1 MSDVLPT
8 SNLTVPR
15 ASERLS
21 RTAEDPSVDSPMTW
35 IAARLSVAATDWRSG
50 RAKRLGEAAAA
61 RSQAFA
67 TLSTEALADL
77 RRAAAVVLRSGAKS
91 DAGIIEALA
100 IAREYT
106 RRTLRLDPYPQ
117 QMACAGA
124 LIRGYVAEMDTGEG
138 KTIAAFLAAA
148 VFGLAGRR
156 VHIVT
161 SNDYLA
167 NRDAE
172 QVAPALEAL
181 GLTVGIVTGSVP
193 VSPRRTAYAADVVY
207 ISSKEVCFDY
217 LRDGLARNYI
227 TGNSTLATKLGRL
240 LGAAARDDAQPLQRA
255 LDVAIIDEID
265 SVLIDEATTPL
276 LISANSNG
284 DISEKTARQAL
295 EMAAELDHGVDFTI
309 DPHRLM
315 PALTPHG
322 ERRLEKQAA
331 ALTGPWRI
339 RLIRNELL
347 RAATAAIHTLKRD
360 HHYLVRDGKIV
371 LIDQQNGRTMP
382 DRHLNQSVNLM
393 VEVKEGCAMSGERK
407 SLASISFQ
415 RFFRNYS
422 TICGLSGTV
431 REVAEE
437 LHAVYG
443 LRMIR
448 VERRLPLRR
457 GSSRPRVFTDRTQLW
472 SSAAQMAERLQARGQ
487 PVLVAV
493 RSVQEAQRASAALE
507 ARGVRHRVLSAAQDE
522 AEAEIVAGAGAR
534 GTVTVVTNMAG
545 RGTDIRLGAGVA
557 ELGGLTVLMCERNE
571 SRRVDRQLMGRC
583 ARQGDPGL
591 VAEFISQRDAILQLL
606 GPFWSYLAQA
616 WPRLTAIAISRAQ
629 SLSESRSRHG
639 RLQLLRRDK
648 QLAKVMAFAGG
659 LD

>member
-1 MSDVLPT
+1 MSDAMSAT
-8 SNLTVPR
+8 DLTVPR
-15 ASERLS
+15 AFERRR
-21 RTAEDPSVDSPMTW
+21 RTAEDPAIDSALTW
-35 IAARLSVAATDWRSG
+35 IAARLSVAATHVRSRG
-50 RAKRLGEAAAA
+50 ARSVGDAAAA
-61 RSQAFA
+61 KSQAFA
-67 TLSTEALADL
+67 ELSTAALAEIRL
-77 RRAAAVVLRSGAKS
+77 RAAVAMRSGGMN
-91 DAGIIEALA
+91 DANIIEALA

-106 RRTLRLDPYPQ
+106 RRTLQLDPYPQ
-117 QMACAGA
+117 QVACASA
-124 LIRGYVAEMDTGEG
+124 LTRGCVAEMATGEG
-138 KTIAAFLAAA
+138 KTISALLAAA
-148 VFGLAGRR
+148 VYGLAGRC

-172 QVAPALEAL
+172 QARPVLEAL
-181 GLTVGIVTGSVP
+181 GLTVGVVTGIIP
-193 VSPRRTAYAADVVY
+193 VTPRRTAYAADVVY
-207 ISSKEVCFDY
+207 VSSKEVWFDY
-217 LRDGLARNYI
+217 LRDGLAQTFI
-227 TGNSTLATKLGRL
+227 TGKSSLATKLGRL
-240 LGAAARDDAQPLQRA
+240 LGAAARDDAQPLQRS

-276 LISANSNG
+276 LISANTNG
-284 DISEKTARQAL
+284 DISENTAHEAL
-295 EMAAELDHGVDFTI
+295 DMAAGLQRGIDFIVDRHG
-309 DPHRLM
+309 LM
-315 PALTPHG
+315 PTLTLGG

-331 ALTGPWRI
+331 ALTGPWRV

-360 HHYLVRDGKIV
+360 HHYLVRDGKII

-382 DRHLNQSVNLM
+382 DRHLSQSLSLM
-393 VEVKEGCAMSGERK
+393 VEVKEGCTMSGERK

-431 REVAEE
+431 REVADE

-443 LRMIR
+443 LRMNRI
-448 VERRLPLRR
+448 ERRLPLRR
-457 GSSRPRVFTDRTQLW
+457 NSAPPRVFADRTQLW
-472 SSAAQMAERLQARGQ
+472 SSAAQMAEQLQARGQ

-493 RSVQEAQRASAALE
+493 RSVSEAHRASAALE
-507 ARGVRHRVLSAAQDE
+507 ARGVIHRVLSAAQDE
-522 AEAEIVAGAGAR
+522 AEADIIAGAGAR

-545 RGTDIRLGAGVA
+545 RGTDIRLGVGVA
-557 ELGGLTVLMCERNE
+557 ELGGLVVLMCERNE

-591 VAEFISQRDAILQLL
+591 VAEFISQQDSILQML
-606 GPFWSYLAQA
+606 GPLWNKVVLV
-616 WPRLTAIAISRAQ
+616 WPRLTGLAITRAQ
-629 SLSESRSRHG
+629 YLSESRSQHG

-648 QLAKVMAFAGG
+648 QLARVMAFAGG

>member
-148 VFGLAGRR
+148 VFGLAGRC

-309 DPHRLM
+309 DPHGLM

-407 SLASISFQ
+407 SLATISFQ

>member
-1 MSDVLPT
+1 M
-8 SNLTVPR
+8 
-15 ASERLS
+15 
-21 RTAEDPSVDSPMTW
+21 
-35 IAARLSVAATDWRSG
+35 AATAALRSG
-50 RAKRLGEAAAA
+50 GMRNADMV
-61 RSQAFA
+61 
-67 TLSTEALADL
+67 EALA
-77 RRAAAVVLRSGAKS
+77 VTG
-91 DAGIIEALA
+91 
-100 IAREYT
+100 EYT
-106 RRTLRLDPYPQ
+106 RRTLGLEPYPQ
-117 QMACAGA
+117 QMACAAA
-124 LIRGYVAEMDTGEG
+124 LIKGYVTEMDTGEG

-148 VFGLAGRR
+148 VFGLASRC

-167 NRDAE
+167 SRDAE
-172 QVAPALEAL
+172 QVRPVLEAL
-181 GLTVGIVTGSVP
+181 GLTVGVVTGPVP
-193 VSPRRTAYAADVVY
+193 VSPRRIAYGADIVY

-217 LRDGLARNYI
+217 LRDGLADTFL
-227 TGNSTLATKLGRL
+227 TGKSTLSAKLGRL
-240 LGAAARDDAQPLQRA
+240 LGAAAREDAQPLQRA

-276 LISANSNG
+276 LISANRSG
-284 DISEKTARQAL
+284 DISEATARQAL
-295 EMAAELDHGVDFTI
+295 EMAAHLDPGVDFTI
-309 DPHRLM
+309 DPDGLM
-315 PALTPHG
+315 PMLSSRG
-322 ERRLEKQAA
+322 ERHLEKQAA
-331 ALTGPWRI
+331 LLTGPWRV

-360 HHYLVRDGKIV
+360 HHYLVRDGKII

-382 DRHLNQSVNLM
+382 DRHLNQSLSLM
-393 VEVKEGCAMSGERK
+393 IEVKEGCAMTGERK

-443 LRMIR
+443 LRMAR

-457 GSSRPRVFTDRTQLW
+457 TVADPKVFADRTQLW
-472 SSAAQMAERLQARGQ
+472 ASAAQIAAQLQSRGQ

-493 RSVQEAQRASAALE
+493 RSVKEAQRASAELE
-507 ARGVRHRVLSAAQDE
+507 AHHVPHRVLSAAQDE

-545 RGTDIRLGAGVA
+545 RGTDIRLGPGVA
-557 ELGGLTVLMCERNE
+557 ELGGLVVLMCERNE

-583 ARQGDPGL
+583 ARQGDPGS
-591 VAEFISQRDAILQLL
+591 VTEFISQQDAILQVL
-606 GPFWSYLAQA
+606 GSPWANLAQA
-616 WPRLTAIAISRAQ
+616 WPRLTERAISRAQ
-629 SLSESRSRHG
+629 AVSEKRSQHG

>member
-1 MSDVLPT
+1 MSEVLTAP
-8 SNLTVPR
+8 NLTIPR
-15 ASERLS
+15 AFERRS
-21 RTAEDPSVDSPMTW
+21 RAEVDPPIDSATTW
-35 IAARLSVAATDWRSG
+35 IAARLSVAATSLRS
-50 RAKRLGEAAAA
+50 RKARHMGEAAAA
-61 RSQAFA
+61 RAG
-67 TLSTEALADL
+67 TLAALSPDALTDL
-77 RRAAAVVLRSGAKS
+77 RMKTSVALRSRGMS
-91 DAGIIEALA
+91 DDIIVEALA

-106 RRTLRLDPYPQ
+106 RRTLQLEPYPQ
-117 QMACAGA
+117 QMACAAA
-124 LIRGYVAEMDTGEG
+124 LTRGCVAEMDTGEG

-148 VFGLAGRR
+148 VFGLAGRS

-172 QVAPALEAL
+172 QLRPALQAL
-181 GLTVGIVTGSVP
+181 GLTVGVVTGSVP
-193 VSPRRTAYAADVVY
+193 VSPRRVAYAADVVY
-207 ISSKEVCFDY
+207 VSSKEVCFDY
-217 LRDGLARNYI
+217 LRDGLARTFI

-240 LGAAARDDAQPLQRA
+240 LSAAARDDSQPLQRT

-276 LISANSNG
+276 LISANQSG
-284 DISEKTARQAL
+284 DISEQNARQAL
-295 EMAAELDHGVDFTI
+295 EMAAALESGVDFTV
-309 DPHRLM
+309 DPHGLM
-315 PALTPHG
+315 PMLTPRG
-322 ERRLEKQAA
+322 ELRLEDQAA
-331 ALTGPWRI
+331 TLTGPWRV

-347 RAATAAIHTLKRD
+347 RAAVAAIHTLKRD

-382 DRHLNQSVNLM
+382 DRHLNQSLSLM
-393 VEVKEGCAMSGERK
+393 VEVKEGCTMSGERK

-415 RFFRNYS
+415 RFFRNYA

-437 LHAVYG
+437 LYTVYG
-443 LRMIR
+443 LRLSR

-457 GSSRPRVFTDRTQLW
+457 GSAPLRVFTDRAQLW
-472 SSAAQMAERLQARGQ
+472 DSAAQMTEQLQARGQ

-493 RSVQEAQRASAALE
+493 RSVVEAQRASAALD

-522 AEAEIVAGAGAR
+522 AEAEIVAGAGVR

-545 RGTDIRLGAGVA
+545 RGTDIRLSEGVA
-557 ELGGLTVLMCERNE
+557 ELGGLVVLMCERNE

-591 VAEFISQRDAILQLL
+591 VAEFFSQQDAILHLL
-606 GPFWSYLAQA
+606 GSAWKRTMTAWPGLTGLAILRAQA
-616 WPRLTAIAISRAQ
+616 LSQSRT
-629 SLSESRSRHG
+629 RHG

>member
-1 MSDVLPT
+1 
-8 SNLTVPR
+8 
-15 ASERLS
+15 
-21 RTAEDPSVDSPMTW
+21 MTW
-35 IAARLSVAATDWRSG
+35 IAARLSVIATDLRS
-50 RAKRLGEAAAA
+50 RKARRVGEAAAA
-61 RSQAFA
+61 RSTSFA
-67 TLSTEALADL
+67 RLSTDALVDARKLTAVAL
-77 RRAAAVVLRSGAKS
+77 RTGGLS
-91 DAGIIEALA
+91 DTHTVEALA
-100 IAREYT
+100 IASEYT
-106 RRTLRLDPYPQ
+106 RRILQLEPFPQ
-117 QMACAGA
+117 QLACAGA
-124 LIRGYVAEMDTGEG
+124 LTRGYVAEMDTGEG

-148 VFGLAGRR
+148 VFGLAGRC
-156 VHIVT
+156 VHVVT

-172 QVAPALEAL
+172 QVRPVLEAL
-181 GLTVGIVTGSVP
+181 GLTVGVVTGAIP
-193 VSPRRTAYAADVVY
+193 VSPRRAAYAADVVY

-217 LRDGLARNYI
+217 LRDGLAHTFI
-227 TGNSTLATKLGRL
+227 TGKSSLATKLGRL

-276 LISANSNG
+276 LISANANG
-284 DISEKTARQAL
+284 DISEATARQAL
-295 EMAAELDHGVDFTI
+295 DMAAGLDLGIDFI
-309 DPHRLM
+309 VDPHGLM
-315 PALTPHG
+315 PALTPLG
-322 ERRLEKQAA
+322 ERRLAKQMA
-331 ALTGPWRI
+331 ALTGPWRV
-339 RLIRNELL
+339 RLIRDELL
-347 RAATAAIHTLKRD
+347 RAAVAAIHTLKRD
-360 HHYLVRDGKIV
+360 HHYLVRDGKII

-382 DRHLNQSVNLM
+382 DRHLNQSLSLM
-393 VEVKEGCAMSGERK
+393 VEVKEGCIMSGERK

-443 LRMIR
+443 LGMTR

-457 GSSRPRVFTDRTQLW
+457 DSARPRIFADRTQLW
-472 SSAAQMAERLQARGQ
+472 SSAAQMAEQLQTRGQ

-493 RSVQEAQRASAALE
+493 RSVKEAQRASAALL

-522 AEAEIVAGAGAR
+522 AEAEIVAGAGAHA
-534 GTVTVVTNMAG
+534 TVTVVTNMAG

-557 ELGGLTVLMCERNE
+557 ELGGLVVLMCERNE
-571 SRRVDRQLMGRC
+571 VRRVDRQLMGRC

-591 VAEFISQRDAILQLL
+591 VAEFISQQDVILQLL
-606 GPFWSYLAQA
+606 GPLWNTLVSACPSLTGLAI
-616 WPRLTAIAISRAQ
+616 LRAQ
-629 SLSESRSRHG
+629 RLSERRSRQG

-648 QLAKVMAFAGG
+648 QLAKIMAFAGG

>member
-1 MSDVLPT
+1 MSDVLSA

-15 ASERLS
+15 AFERRS

-35 IAARLSVAATDWRSG
+35 IAARLSVAATDWRSR

-61 RSQAFA
+61 RSQALA
-67 TLSTEALADL
+67 MVSTEALADL
-77 RRAAAVVLRSGAKS
+77 RRAATVVLRSGARS
-91 DAGIIEALA
+91 DAGIVEALA

-106 RRTLRLDPYPQ
+106 RRTLHLEPYPQ

-148 VFGLAGRR
+148 VFGLAGRC

>member
-1 MSDVLPT
+1 MSDVLTAP
-8 SNLTVPR
+8 NLTIPR
-15 ASERLS
+15 AFERRS
-21 RTAEDPSVDSPMTW
+21 RAAADPPIDSATTW
-35 IAARLSVAATDWRSG
+35 IAARLSVAATNLRS
-50 RAKRLGEAAAA
+50 RKARRMGEAAAA
-61 RSQAFA
+61 RAGMLA
-67 TLSTEALADL
+67 ALSSDALTDL
-77 RRAAAVVLRSGAKS
+77 RRQTAVALRSRGMS
-91 DAGIIEALA
+91 DDNIVEALA

-106 RRTLRLDPYPQ
+106 RRTLQLEPYPQ
-117 QMACAGA
+117 QMACAAA
-124 LIRGYVAEMDTGEG
+124 LTRGCVAEMDTGEG

-148 VFGLAGRR
+148 VFGLAGRA

-172 QVAPALEAL
+172 QVRPALQAL
-181 GLTVGIVTGSVP
+181 GLTVGVVTGSVP
-193 VSPRRTAYAADVVY
+193 VSPRRAAYAADVVY
-207 ISSKEVCFDY
+207 VSSKEVCFDY
-217 LRDGLARNYI
+217 LRDGLARTFI
-227 TGNSTLATKLGRL
+227 AGNSTLATKLGRL
-240 LGAAARDDAQPLQRA
+240 LGAAARDDSQPLQRA

-276 LISANSNG
+276 LISANQSG
-284 DISEKTARQAL
+284 DISEETARQAL
-295 EMAAELDHGVDFTI
+295 EMAAALELGIDFTA
-309 DPHRLM
+309 DPHGLM
-315 PALTPHG
+315 PMLTPRG
-322 ERRLEKQAA
+322 ELRLEDQAA
-331 ALTGPWRI
+331 TLTGPWRV

-347 RAATAAIHTLKRD
+347 RAAVAAIHTLKRD

-382 DRHLNQSVNLM
+382 DRHLNQSLSLM
-393 VEVKEGCAMSGERK
+393 VEVKEGCTMSGERK

-415 RFFRNYS
+415 RFFRNYA

-437 LHAVYG
+437 LYTVYG
-443 LRMIR
+443 LRLSR

-457 GSSRPRVFTDRTQLW
+457 GSAPPRVFTDRAQLW
-472 SSAAQMAERLQARGQ
+472 DSAARMTEQLQARGQ

-493 RSVQEAQRASAALE
+493 RSVVEAQRASAALD

-522 AEAEIVAGAGAR
+522 AEAEIVAGAGVR

-545 RGTDIRLGAGVA
+545 RGTDIRLGEGVA
-557 ELGGLTVLMCERNE
+557 ELGGLVVLMCERNE

-591 VAEFISQRDAILQLL
+591 VAEFFSQQDAILHLL
-606 GPFWSYLAQA
+606 GPPWKRTVTA
-616 WPRLTAIAISRAQ
+616 WPRLTGLAILRAQ
-629 SLSESRSRHG
+629 ALSQRRTRHG

>member
-1 MSDVLPT
+1 MSEVLTAP
-8 SNLTVPR
+8 NLAIPR
-15 ASERLS
+15 AFERRS
-21 RTAEDPSVDSPMTW
+21 QAAADPPIDSATTW
-35 IAARLSVAATDWRSG
+35 IAARLSVAATNLRS
-50 RAKRLGEAAAA
+50 RKARRMGEAAAA
-61 RSQAFA
+61 RAGILA
-67 TLSTEALADL
+67 ALSSDALTDL
-77 RRAAAVVLRSGAKS
+77 RRQTAVALRSRGMS
-91 DAGIIEALA
+91 DDNIVEALA

-106 RRTLRLDPYPQ
+106 RRTLQLEPYAQ
-117 QMACAGA
+117 QMACAAA
-124 LIRGYVAEMDTGEG
+124 LTRGCVAEMDTGEG

-148 VFGLAGRR
+148 VFGLAGRS

-172 QVAPALEAL
+172 QVRPALQAL
-181 GLTVGIVTGSVP
+181 GLTVGVVTGSVP
-193 VSPRRTAYAADVVY
+193 VAPRRVAYAADVVY
-207 ISSKEVCFDY
+207 VSSKEVCFDY
-217 LRDGLARNYI
+217 LRDGLARTFI
-227 TGNSTLATKLGRL
+227 TGNSSLATKLGRL
-240 LGAAARDDAQPLQRA
+240 LGAAARDDSQPLQRA

-276 LISANSNG
+276 LISANQSG
-284 DISEKTARQAL
+284 DISEQTARQAL
-295 EMAAELDHGVDFTI
+295 EMAATLEIGIDFTV
-309 DPHRLM
+309 DPHGLM
-315 PALTPHG
+315 PMLTPRG
-322 ERRLEKQAA
+322 ERRLEDQAA
-331 ALTGPWRI
+331 TLTGPWRV

-347 RAATAAIHTLKRD
+347 RAAVAAIHTLKRD

-382 DRHLNQSVNLM
+382 DRHLNQSLSLM
-393 VEVKEGCAMSGERK
+393 VEVKEGCTMSGERK

-415 RFFRNYS
+415 RFFRNYA

-437 LHAVYG
+437 LYTVYG
-443 LRMIR
+443 LRLTRI
-448 VERRLPLRR
+448 ERRLPLRR
-457 GSSRPRVFTDRTQLW
+457 SSAPPRVFTDRAQLW
-472 SSAAQMAERLQARGQ
+472 DSAAQMTEQLQARGQ

-493 RSVQEAQRASAALE
+493 RSVGEAQRASAALE
-507 ARGVRHRVLSAAQDE
+507 ARGVRHRVLSAAQDD
-522 AEAEIVAGAGAR
+522 AEAEIVAGAGVR

-545 RGTDIRLGAGVA
+545 RGTDIRLGEGVA
-557 ELGGLTVLMCERNE
+557 ELGGLVVLMCERNE

-591 VAEFISQRDAILQLL
+591 VAEFFSQQDAILQLL
-606 GPFWSYLAQA
+606 GSPWKRTVTA
-616 WPRLTAIAISRAQ
+616 WPRLTGLAILRAQ
-629 SLSESRSRHG
+629 ALSQSRTRHG